1 MQIIKISSLGCTSC
15 IIINNILE
23 KILEN
28 YKVHIKELDYD
39 FDEFSYEVG
48 TTLPVLIFVDE
59 NGKELLKRE
68 ESGIDCG
75 EMMLSPG
82 YYDLTM
88 RAEEKY
94 EGVVYKTELM
104 YRFTVD

>member
-1 MQIIKISSLGCTSC
+1 MQIIKISSLGCASC

-59 NGKELLKRE
+59 NGKELSRLV
-68 ESGIDCG
+68 G
-75 EMMLSPG
+75 EVS
-82 YYDLTM
+82 YS
-88 RAEEKY
+88 EIEKEIKKY
-94 EGVVYKTELM
+94 Q
-104 YRFTVD
+104 

>member
-15 IIINNILE
+15 IIINNTLE

-59 NGKELLKRE
+59 NGKELSRLV
-68 ESGIDCG
+68 G
-75 EMMLSPG
+75 EVS
-82 YYDLTM
+82 YS
-88 RAEEKY
+88 EIEKEIKKY
-94 EGVVYKTELM
+94 Q
-104 YRFTVD
+104 

>member
-59 NGKELLKRE
+59 NGKELSRLV
-68 ESGIDCG
+68 G
-75 EMMLSPG
+75 EVS
-82 YYDLTM
+82 YS
-88 RAEEKY
+88 EIEKEIQKY
-94 EGVVYKTELM
+94 Q
-104 YRFTVD
+104 

>member
-59 NGKELLKRE
+59 NGKELSRLV
-68 ESGIDCG
+68 G
-75 EMMLSPG
+75 EVS
-82 YYDLTM
+82 YS
-88 RAEEKY
+88 EIEKEIKKY
-94 EGVVYKTELM
+94 Q
-104 YRFTVD
+104 

>member
-39 FDEFSYEVG
+39 FDEFSYEIG

-59 NGKELLKRE
+59 NGKELSRLV
-68 ESGIDCG
+68 G
-75 EMMLSPG
+75 EVS
-82 YYDLTM
+82 YS
-88 RAEEKY
+88 EIEKEIKKY
-94 EGVVYKTELM
+94 Q
-104 YRFTVD
+104 

>member
-15 IIINNILE
+15 IIINNTLE

-39 FDEFSYEVG
+39 FDEFSYEIG

-59 NGKELLKRE
+59 NGKELSRLV
-68 ESGIDCG
+68 G
-75 EMMLSPG
+75 EVS
-82 YYDLTM
+82 YS
-88 RAEEKY
+88 EIEKEIKKY
-94 EGVVYKTELM
+94 Q
-104 YRFTVD
+104 

>member
-39 FDEFSYEVG
+39 FDDFSYEIG

-59 NGKELLKRE
+59 NGKELSRLV
-68 ESGIDCG
+68 G
-75 EMMLSPG
+75 EVS
-82 YYDLTM
+82 YS
-88 RAEEKY
+88 EIEKEIKKY
-94 EGVVYKTELM
+94 Q
-104 YRFTVD
+104 